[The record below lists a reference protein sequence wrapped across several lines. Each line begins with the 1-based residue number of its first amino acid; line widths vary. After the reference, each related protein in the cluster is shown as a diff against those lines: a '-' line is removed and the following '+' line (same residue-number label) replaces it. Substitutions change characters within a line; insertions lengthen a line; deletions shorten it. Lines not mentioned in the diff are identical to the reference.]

1 MANEGKN
8 VKVHYVGTLD
18 DGTQFDSS
26 RDRGEPLSFTCMAGQ
41 MIAGFDAAVNE
52 MEVGEI
58 RKVRL
63 APEEA
68 YGERRDDLVNTFP
81 ISSLPG
87 AENLTAGLSVM
98 LASPSGQPI
107 PARVVEK
114 TDETVTLDMN
124 PEMAGKTLNFE
135 IELLEVEG

>member
-1 MANEGKN
+1 
-8 VKVHYVGTLD
+8 
-18 DGTQFDSS
+18 
-26 RDRGEPLSFTCMAGQ
+26 